1 MFCGFGTGAV
11 PKRLSLYMKDCPSTS
26 FSAHCVQV
34 LVDEKLAE
42 RAEEMGT
49 KLREQLQQLPSSVV
63 KAVRGKGLLNAI
75 VIDSKYD
82 AFQVRGALLNGQLCS
97 VHARL

>member
-1 MFCGFGTGAV
+1 LF
-11 PKRLSLYMKDCPSTS
+11 
-26 FSAHCVQV
+26 QV

-82 AFQVRGALLNGQLCS
+82 AFQVRAALLNGQLCS

>member
-1 MFCGFGTGAV
+1 LF
-11 PKRLSLYMKDCPSTS
+11 
-26 FSAHCVQV
+26 QV